1 MRTSDQIKAEI
12 QEKFGFVPPFFSP
25 AESTPQVLENL
36 WQQTLS
42 AYIDNPLP
50 ALFKEKLSA
59 YLSRYC
65 AIPYCMVCH
74 SCTLRPLGMSAHEVL
89 QLLESTPPTTA
100 EINQYFP
107 GVDTQQ
113 ISIKNWAEPDTAIEN
128 YIFYCSILIF
138 LEISDSEECQTK
150 LRRLLTPD
158 AYNYLVL
165 FIGYVKT
172 CHTWMLSHPEVSYE
186 ADRRVQ
192 DYLQGSLQ
200 EEPALNDFFAN
211 YKERVRLESENR
223 AVRLAELAERQRGEA
238 ILRQS
243 EERYRSL
250 VAATSQIVWL
260 SNAAGEFIKD
270 VAGWSALT
278 GRSEAALAGWGW
290 LEDIHPDEQEET
302 KEKWKNAIATHSR
315 FESEFRL
322 NTSNHNYRYF
332 SARGIAVKETNG
344 SIREWVGTCTDITQ
358 RKLAEEN
365 QQKLVSIIENSS
377 DFIGLAT
384 LDGQPLYLNEAARQ
398 MVGLESEE
406 QVRQTKITDYLNP
419 EDLPYVQE
427 HILPTVF
434 QQGRWEGE
442 FQFRHF
448 KTNQLIP
455 VYYNLFTTKD
465 KQTGKILGLATVT
478 RNITDKKLAELALK
492 KAYDDLESLVQQ
504 RTAQLSTANQLL
516 KAEIAERQKAEATLE
531 KEQEFLKVIL
541 DNVQAGIV
549 ACNANGILTLFNQA
563 TSEFHGLP
571 KTPIPANQ
579 WAEYYDL
586 YQPDGKTRMKTEEIP
601 LFRALRGEIVHNVE
615 MMIVPKTNNN
625 PSGIARILLASG
637 RAIIDTNGNKQGAVV
652 VMHDITERKQA
663 EAQRVQLISE
673 QAARKEAEAARNEL
687 QRIFKQ
693 TPAAIQI
700 TYGSN
705 HILQTVNSLYIKLIG
720 KRDLIG
726 KTIREAF
733 PEVEGQGYFE
743 LLDQVYATGQPFVG
757 KEMCVEF
764 DRNDDGIVEE
774 SFWNFVYQPLFDS
787 NNQVYA
793 IMTHAVEATEQVR
806 ARQEIEKK
814 AEELTE
820 LTEALKRSN
829 QELDRFA
836 YVTSHDLKAPLRGI
850 ASIADW
856 IEEDLAECLTEESRS
871 HINLLRGRVYRL
883 EALIDGILQYSRAGR
898 VQLIGTVNVA
908 DLLSETIELL
918 APPPEVTVII
928 DPGMPTLKTERIP
941 LQQVF
946 MNLINNA
953 IKHGNKSDICIN
965 ISVKKQRKFYK
976 FSVSDNGVGIEPQ
989 YHQKI
994 WEIFQ
999 RLEARDKVEGTGI
1012 GLAVIKK
1019 IIESRGGQVFIESE
1033 LGCGATFSFTWQI
1046 NYSQPRHT

>member
-42 AYIDNPLP
+42 AYVDNPLP

-74 SCTLRPLGMSAHEVL
+74 SSTLRPLGMSAREVL
-89 QLLESTPPTTA
+89 KLLESTPPTEA
-100 EINQYFP
+100 EINQCFP

-113 ISIKNWAEPDTAIEN
+113 ISIENWAEPNTAIEK

-138 LEISDSEECQTK
+138 LEIKDSEDCHTK
-150 LRRLLTPD
+150 LRRLLTLE
-158 AYNYLVL
+158 AYNYLAL
-165 FIGYVKT
+165 FIAYIKT
-172 CHTWMLSHPEVSYE
+172 CHTWMLSHPEVSYQ
-186 ADRRVQ
+186 ADQRVQ
-192 DYLQGSLQ
+192 NYLLGYLQ

-211 YKERVRLESENR
+211 YQERVRLERENR

-260 SNAAGEFIKD
+260 SNAAGEFVKD
-270 VAGWSALT
+270 VAGWSILT
-278 GRSEAALAGWGW
+278 GRSEAALTGWGW
-290 LEDIHPDEQEET
+290 LEDIHPDEREQT
-302 KEKWKNAIATHSR
+302 AEKWKNAIATHSI
-315 FESEFRL
+315 FESEFSL
-322 NTSNHNYRYF
+322 NTSNNNYKYF
-332 SARGIAVKETNG
+332 SARAIPVKEANG
-344 SIREWVGTCTDITQ
+344 NIREWVGTCTDI
-358 RKLAEEN
+358 
-365 QQKLVSIIENSS
+365 S
-377 DFIGLAT
+377 
-384 LDGQPLYLNEAARQ
+384 
-398 MVGLESEE
+398 
-406 QVRQTKITDYLNP
+406 
-419 EDLPYVQE
+419 
-427 HILPTVF
+427 
-434 QQGRWEGE
+434 
-442 FQFRHF
+442 
-448 KTNQLIP
+448 
-455 VYYNLFTTKD
+455 
-465 KQTGKILGLATVT
+465 
-478 RNITDKKLAELALK
+478 DKKLAELALK

-504 RTAQLSTANQLL
+504 RTFELSTANQLL
-516 KAEIAERQKAEATLE
+516 KAEIAERQRAEAELE
-531 KEQEFLKVIL
+531 KEQEFLKVVL
-541 DNVQAGIV
+541 DNVQAAII
-549 ACNANGILTLFNQA
+549 ACDANGTFTLFNQA
-563 TSEFHGLP
+563 AREFDWFP
-571 KTPIPANQ
+571 NKPIPPAQ
-579 WAEYYDL
+579 WTEYYGL
-586 YQPDGKTRMKTEEIP
+586 YHPDAKTRMKTEEVP
-601 LFRALRGEIVHNVE
+601 LFRALQGEIVHNVE
-615 MMIVPKTNNN
+615 IMSILKTNNN
-625 PSGIARILLASG
+625 PSSIARILLANA
-637 RAIIDTNGNKQGAVV
+637 RAIIDANGNKQGAVV
-652 VMHDITERKQA
+652 IMHDITEHKQS
-663 EAQRVQLISE
+663 EAQRLQLISE

-705 HILQTVNSLYIKLIG
+705 HVLQTVNSLSLKLAG

-757 KEMCVEF
+757 KEMRLAF
-764 DRNDDGIVEE
+764 DRNDDGILEE
-774 SFWNFVYQPLFDS
+774 SFWDFVYQPLFDS
-787 NNQVYA
+787 NEQVYG
-793 IMTHAVEATEQVR
+793 IMSHAVEVTEQLR

-814 AEELTE
+814 ADELTE

-898 VQLIGTVNVA
+898 VQVIETVNVA

-928 DPGMPTLKTERIP
+928 EPGMPTLETERIP

-953 IKHGNKSDICIN
+953 IKHGHKSDICIN

-976 FSVSDNGVGIEPQ
+976 FSVSDNGIGIEPQ

-1019 IIESRGGQVFIESE
+1019 IIESRGGQVFLESK
-1033 LGCGATFSFTWQI
+1033 LGSGATFSFTWQI
-1046 NYSQPRHT
+1046 NYSQSRHH